1 MNVIICCVFSLS
13 VQSLQWYTHLYKVE
27 HVTVSVIA
35 DFILQQLAVACILQV
50 PIWTGDV
57 PVIIEIQVLTVN
69 SLSFVCCSLCWF
81 VII

>member
-1 MNVIICCVFSLS
+1 MNVIICCLFSLS
-13 VQSLQWYTHLYKVE
+13 VQSLQWYTHLYTVE

-69 SLSFVCCSLCWF
+69 SLSFVCCSLC
-81 VII
+81 